1 MTMSSS
7 SAFDPDDLK
16 DKFGAAYES
25 ELQNLGRFNLAIFG
39 KTGVGKSTLINAI
52 FRENVAE
59 TGNSRPVTTET
70 RYYHRDGVPLGIYDS
85 RGWEMGET
93 GQQVLDQFHALV
105 KEKKDAPVA
114 EQLHVVW
121 YCVRA
126 ADKRFE
132 DRQAEF
138 VRVLVAQGLPVMLVL
153 TQVPQ
158 NAAGELHPDAIA
170 LADDIASRNLGI
182 APHGRPHL
190 TMALADEWGAHPAH
204 GLDELL
210 RATLEAAPEGAR
222 QALINSQQISLEL
235 KLEAARAAIR
245 LATAAAAA
253 TGAVPIPVAD
263 AAVLVP
269 IQITM
274 MAKIAAV
281 YGLSTNTGKL
291 ATLVGAVFASTGV
304 TQAGKYLVRTMLKA
318 VPGYGTIASGVI
330 QAGVA
335 STMTWSVGE
344 AWAVVCRELFK
355 RGDDLTALPT
365 EELRAMFLEEF
376 KRRAAIGR
384 RGASS

>member
-1 MTMSSS
+1 MST
-7 SAFDPDDLK
+7 AFDSDDLQG
-16 DKFGAAYES
+16 KFAKAYEH
-25 ELQNLGRFNLAIFG
+25 ELQKLGRFNLAIFG

-52 FRENVAE
+52 FRENVAA
-59 TGNSRPVTTET
+59 TGNARPVTTET
-70 RYYHRDGVPLGIYDS
+70 RYYQRDGVPLGIYDS

-105 KEKKDAPVA
+105 KEKQDAPVD

-138 VRVLVAQGLPVMLVL
+138 VRVLAAQGLPVLLVL

-158 NAAGELHPDAIA
+158 NAAGELHPDVLE
-170 LADDIASRNLGI
+170 LADDIASRGLNI
-182 APHGRPHL
+182 APAGRPHL
-190 TMALADEWGAHPAH
+190 TMALPDAWGGHPAH

-210 RATLEAAPEGAR
+210 QATLDAAPEGAR
-222 QALINSQQISLEL
+222 QALINSQQINLDL
-235 KLEAARAAIR
+235 KLQAARRSIAV
-245 LATAAAAA
+245 ATAAAAA

-269 IQITM
+269 IQVTM
-274 MAKIAAV
+274 MARIAAV
-281 YGLSTNTGKL
+281 YGLNTTTGKL

-304 TQAGKYLVRTMLKA
+304 TQAGKYLARTLLKS
-318 VPGYGTIASGVI
+318 VPGVGSIVGGAI
-330 QAGVA
+330 QATVA
-335 STMTWSVGE
+335 SSLTWSVGE

-355 RGDDLTALPT
+355 RGDDLGSLPT
-365 EELRAMFLEEF
+365 DELRAMFLAEF
-376 KRRAAIGR
+376 KRRAKLRPGS
-384 RGASS
+384 RG